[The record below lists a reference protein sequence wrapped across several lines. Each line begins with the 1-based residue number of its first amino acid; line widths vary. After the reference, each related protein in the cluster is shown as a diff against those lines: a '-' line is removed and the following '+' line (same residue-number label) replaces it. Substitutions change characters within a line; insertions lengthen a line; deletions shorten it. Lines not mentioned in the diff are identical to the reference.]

1 MKKILIL
8 SMLISFM
15 IICSCQKQDSAAEQ
29 ELAQRKTQLDAR
41 ENALDERMNALD
53 EKVKALDQ
61 RVRVLAE
68 NQKAMANAGISLN
81 AGQGQTPDPAQ
92 QQAERERIQQF
103 SAEMRAKMAEL

>member
-41 ENALDERMNALD
+41 ENALLGARLSFDGEELPLRSADAKLAVLPD
-53 EKVKALDQ
+53 YAQ
-61 RVRVLAE
+61 RE
-68 NQKAMANAGISLN
+68 
-81 AGQGQTPDPAQ
+81 
-92 QQAERERIQQF
+92 
-103 SAEMRAKMAEL
+103 ELGELL